1 MFALLRE
8 QGTFLSQGNSKVVES
23 VSFSRWHSLYPW
35 RPALIKDDYRWW
47 KEIPWLE
54 RALGWAWGASDG
66 TVQHGQWQLRW
77 WSHQTTS
84 FSLWFFKDVSLR
96 PLGECRDLN
105 LKGNL
110 AFKTFNAQVLCS
122 PPAKSCSLPGCHPA
136 RKSRMSVLLFPCQWQ
151 MSLKKREIKLI
162 RGEAV
167 SQFLGLNLQELTP
180 RVWEVELLCGFSW
193 FLWGW
198 PMDNAGGTN
207 RLFVNNEEKTCG
219 VMIYCFCL
227 PDTWWFNAGTYN
239 GETVPKAP
247 ASIWVGFC
255 QNISA
260 QYTHNWLWAWT
271 VLISLFFRM

>member
-1 MFALLRE
+1 MCVSSIPKSPPTTQSPSSQASGISAFPWVAPVVGLCLLLLIDYLTFGGFGVCSVQMFCRE
-8 QGTFLSQGNSKVVES
+8 QGTLLSQGNSKVVES
-23 VSFSRWHSLYPW
+23 VSFSRWHSLYPQ

-198 PMDNAGGTN
+198 PMDNAGGMN

-219 VMIYCFCL
+219 VMI
-227 PDTWWFNAGTYN
+227 
-239 GETVPKAP
+239 
-247 ASIWVGFC
+247 
-255 QNISA
+255 
-260 QYTHNWLWAWT
+260 
-271 VLISLFFRM
+271 